1 MNASVSNI
9 TYYKTQDETATA
21 NTTLHSAYDAGYIPS
36 LSYGLHIG
44 SAEPNI
50 TGSLVL
56 GGYDKSRI
64 LSDAIVAGSDNLFRL
79 TDIALNVSS
88 GGSAFIKSSSSGA
101 IEGLLKAS
109 TDFGDYVPV
118 HPRPGVP
125 YLYLPLETC
134 DAIAEHLPVTYSPYY
149 NLYMWDTD
157 KPAYKDIISSPH
169 YLSFVFK
176 DDTKTEAHIKVPFA
190 LLNLTLD
197 KPVSKEPKQ
206 YFPCNPWEAD
216 ITGYTLGN
224 AFLQAAFLSQHWQ
237 MNTTVLAQAPGPDYD
252 DKDITLIPYN
262 SDISVGA
269 AIPAKDWAKTWSN
282 TLKDLPGGKS
292 SGTTS
297 SSTAS
302 SSSSSTSTSNSDS
315 SGTAAASG
323 NNGNDPKS
331 EDKKSVSG
339 GAIAG
344 IVVGVVGGLAL
355 IGAALFFFLRRKKGA
370 ANKQHRLSSTGV
382 SLQNQ
387 SPPSRHAEL
396 DAYSVAGEA
405 KPAYEVESRQLAYE
419 AESRPLTELPTQ
431 QRRFE
436 LPGDSLLAEK
446 PAN

>member
-1 MNASVSNI
+1 LNASVSNI
-9 TYYKTQDETATA
+9 TYYKTQDDTVTA
-21 NTTLHSAYDAGYIPS
+21 NTTLYSAYDAGYIPS

-50 TGSLVL
+50 SGSLVL

-64 LSDAIVAGSDNLFRL
+64 LSDAIVAGNDNLFRL

-88 GGSAFIKSSSSGA
+88 GGSAFIEPSSSGA
-101 IEGLLKAS
+101 IEGLLKAP
-109 TDFGDYVPV
+109 TDFGDYLEVQ
-118 HPRPGVP
+118 PRPGVP

-134 DAIAEHLPVTYSPYY
+134 DAIAAHLPVTYSPYY
-149 NLYMWDTD
+149 NLYVWDTD
-157 KPAYKDIISSPH
+157 KDATEDIISSPH
-169 YLSFVFK
+169 YLSFVFT
-176 DDTKTEAHIKVPFA
+176 DDTKTSAHIKVPFA

-197 KPVSKEPKQ
+197 TPVSKKPLQ
-206 YFPCNPWEAD
+206 YFPCSPWEAD
-216 ITGYTLGN
+216 TTGYTLGN

-237 MNTTVLAQAPGPDYD
+237 MNTTVLAQAPGPDYHEKNLQAIPYD
-252 DKDITLIPYN
+252 SDIT
-262 SDISVGA
+262 VGA
-269 AIPAKDWAKTWSN
+269 ATDAADWAKTWAT
-282 TLKDLPGGKS
+282 TLKDLPGGQS

-297 SSTAS
+297 SSTP
-302 SSSSSTSTSNSDS
+302 SSTSTSNSDS

-323 NNGNDPKS
+323 NGNDPTS
-331 EDKKSVSG
+331 EDQSSAVSG

-355 IGAALFFFLRRKKGA
+355 IGAAVFFFLRRKKGTT
-370 ANKQHRLSSTGV
+370 KQHRLSSTGV

-387 SPPSRHAEL
+387 SPMSPHAEL
-396 DAYSVAGEA
+396 EAYSVAGEA
-405 KPAYEVESRQLAYE
+405 KPAYEIESRPLTHE

>member
-1 MNASVSNI
+1 MNGSVSNI
-9 TYYKTQDETATA
+9 TYYKTQDDTVTA

-64 LSDAIVAGSDNLFRL
+64 LSDAIVAGNDNVFRL

-88 GGSAFIKSSSSGA
+88 GGSAFINPPSSSGS
-101 IEGLLKAS
+101 IDGLLKAS
-109 TDFGDYVPV
+109 TDFGDYIPV

-134 DAIAEHLPVTYSPYY
+134 DAIAAHLPVDYSPYY
-149 NLYMWDTD
+149 NLYIWDTT

-169 YLSFVFK
+169 YLSFVFT
-176 DDTKTEAHIKVPFA
+176 DDTKTSAHIKVPFA

-206 YFPCNPWEAD
+206 YFPCSPFKAD
-216 ITGYTLGN
+216 TTGYTLGN

-252 DKDITLIPYN
+252 EKDITLVPYN
-262 SDISVGA
+262 SDIAVGA
-269 AIPAKDWAKTWSN
+269 ASSATDWAKTWAS
-282 TLKDLPGGKS
+282 TLKDLSGGKS

-297 SSTAS
+297 SSTP
-302 SSSSSTSTSNSDS
+302 SSTSSSNSDS

-323 NNGNDPKS
+323 NNGTS
-331 EDKKSVSG
+331 EDKKSDSAVSG

-355 IGAALFFFLRRKKGA
+355 IGAAVFFFLRRKKGTA
-370 ANKQHRLSSTGV
+370 KNHRLSSTGV

-387 SPPSRHAEL
+387 SPPSQHAHHAEL
-396 DAYSVAGEA
+396 DSYSVAGEA
-405 KPAYEVESRQLAYE
+405 KPAYEVESRPLTYE

>member
-1 MNASVSNI
+1 M
-9 TYYKTQDETATA
+9 TA

-64 LSDAIVAGSDNLFRL
+64 LSDAVVAGNDNLFRL

-88 GGSAFIKSSSSGA
+88 GGSAFIDASSGSVD
-101 IEGLLKAS
+101 GLLKAS
-109 TDFGDYVPV
+109 VGFGDYIPV
-118 HPRPGVP
+118 HPRPGLP

-134 DAIAEHLPVTYSPYY
+134 DAIAAHLPVTYSPYY
-149 NLYMWDTD
+149 NLYIWDTE
-157 KPAYKDIISSPH
+157 KSAYEDIISSPH
-169 YLSFVFK
+169 YLSFVFA

-197 KPVSKEPKQ
+197 TPVSKEPLQ
-206 YFPCNPWEAD
+206 YFPCSPWEAD
-216 ITGYTLGN
+216 DTGYTLGN

-237 MNTTVLAQAPGPDYD
+237 MNTSVLAQAPGPDYD
-252 DKDITLIPYN
+252 EKNIQAIAYD
-262 SDISVGA
+262 SDTSVSA
-269 AIPAKDWAKTWSN
+269 ASDASDWAKTWSS
-282 TLKDLPGGKS
+282 TLKDLSKKS
-292 SGTTS
+292 SGT
-297 SSTAS
+297 S
-302 SSSSSTSTSNSDS
+302 SSSSPSSSSNSDS
-315 SGTAAASG
+315 SGTAASG
-323 NNGNDPKS
+323 NSGDGAQS
-331 EDKKSVSG
+331 EDKTSDSSISG

-355 IGAALFFFLRRKKGA
+355 VAAAVFFFLRRKK
-370 ANKQHRLSSTGV
+370 NPNTQHRLSSTGV

-387 SPPSRHAEL
+387 SPASPHAEL
-396 DAYSVAGEA
+396 EAFSVAGEA
-405 KPAYEVESRQLAYE
+405 KPAYEVESR
-419 AESRPLTELPTQ
+419 PLTELPTT

>member
-1 MNASVSNI
+1 LNASVSNI
-9 TYYKTQDETATA
+9 TYYKTQDETVTA
-21 NTTLHSAYDAGYIPS
+21 NTTLYSAYDAGYIPS
-36 LSYGLHIG
+36 LSYGLHMG

-64 LSDAIVAGSDNLFRL
+64 LSDAIVAGNDNVFRL

-88 GGSAFIKSSSSGA
+88 GGSAFINPPSSSGS
-101 IEGLLKAS
+101 IDGLLKTS
-109 TDFGDYVPV
+109 SDFGDYVPV

-125 YLYLPLETC
+125 YLYLPQETC
-134 DAIAEHLPVTYSPYY
+134 DAIAAHLPVDYSPYY
-149 NLYMWDTD
+149 NLYIWDTK

-169 YLSFVFK
+169 YLSFVFT
-176 DDTKTEAHIKVPFA
+176 DDTKTSAHIKVPFA

-206 YFPCNPWEAD
+206 YFPCSPFEAD
-216 ITGYTLGN
+216 TTGYTLGN

-252 DKDITLIPYN
+252 EKDITLIPYN
-262 SDISVGA
+262 SDIAVGA
-269 AIPAKDWAKTWSN
+269 ASGATDWAKTWAS
-282 TLKDLPGGKS
+282 TLKDLSGGKS

-297 SSTAS
+297 SSTP
-302 SSSSSTSTSNSDS
+302 SSTSPSNSDS

-323 NNGNDPKS
+323 DNGNDPDS
-331 EDKKSVSG
+331 EVKKAAIHG
-339 GAIAG
+339 GVIAG
-344 IVVGVVGGLAL
+344 TVGGVVGGLAL
-355 IGAALFFFLRRKKGA
+355 VGVAVFFFLRRKKGKT
-370 ANKQHRLSSTGV
+370 NQHRLSSTGV

-387 SPPSRHAEL
+387 PPPSHHTEL
-396 DAYSVAGEA
+396 DSYSVAGEA
-405 KPAYEVESRQLAYE
+405 KPAYEVESRPLTYE

>member
-9 TYYKTQDETATA
+9 TYYKTQDETVTA

-36 LSYGLHIG
+36 MSYGLHIG

-64 LSDAIVAGSDNLFRL
+64 LSDAIVAGNDNLFRL

-88 GGSAFIKSSSSGA
+88 GGSAFIGSTSSGS
-101 IEGLLKAS
+101 IDGLLKTPS
-109 TDFGDYVPV
+109 DFDDYVPV
-118 HPRPGVP
+118 HPRPGLP

-134 DAIAEHLPVTYSPYY
+134 DAIAAHLPVTYSPYY
-149 NLYMWDTD
+149 NLYIWDTD
-157 KPAYKDIISSPH
+157 KSAYEDIISSPH
-169 YLSFVFK
+169 YLSFVFT
-176 DDTKTEAHIKVPFA
+176 DDTKTSAHIKVPFA

-197 KPVSKEPKQ
+197 KPVSKEPLQ
-206 YFPCNPWEAD
+206 YFPCSPWEAD
-216 ITGYTLGN
+216 STGYTLGN
-224 AFLQAAFLSQHWQ
+224 AFLQAAFMSQHWQ
-237 MNTTVLAQAPGPDYD
+237 MNTTVLAQAPGPDFD
-252 DKDITLIPYN
+252 DKNIEAIPYN

-269 AIPAKDWAKTWSN
+269 ASDAKDWAKTWSN
-282 TLKDLPGGKS
+282 TLKDLDSKQS

-297 SSTAS
+297 SSTPS
-302 SSSSSTSTSNSDS
+302 SSSTSNSDS

-323 NNGNDPKS
+323 SNGDKAQS
-331 EDKKSVSG
+331 EDKKSDSAVSA

-355 IGAALFFFLRRKKGA
+355 VGAAVFFFLRRKKGTT
-370 ANKQHRLSSTGV
+370 KQHRLSSTGV

-387 SPPSRHAEL
+387 SPPSHHAEL
-396 DAYSVAGEA
+396 ESYSVAGEA
-405 KPAYEVESRQLAYE
+405 KPAYEVES
-419 AESRPLTELPTQ
+419 SPLTELPTE

-446 PAN
+446 PGN